1 MVAGHTRCLVDGCF
15 GLLKQKFRRSD
26 IFNLQQLEDAVNSSA
41 ACNVAQLLAG
51 SGMSWREWDAHL
63 LGHFKPIKGI
73 RKLHHFE
80 FSAQQPGV
88 VVVKES
94 LLDPGKE
101 INILKTSKKA
111 VNDAGLPQVLEPP
124 GLTLERAQYLYKQIR
139 QHVPPA
145 FQDDLCPCPEG
156 QAPAAEGEGADDDMD
171 EG

>member
-1 MVAGHTRCLVDGCF
+1 MGCPSPGSF
-15 GLLKQKFRRSD
+15 QTDQRHSK
-26 IFNLQQLEDAVNSSA
+26 A
-41 ACNVAQLLAG
+41 A
-51 SGMSWREWDAHL
+51 S
-63 LGHFKPIKGI
+63 
-73 RKLHHFE
+73 FE
-80 FSAQQPGV
+80 FSAQRPGV
-88 VVVKES
+88 VVVKE
-94 LLDPGKE
+94 LLFDPGKE